1 MKKFLLTGFALTLA
15 GAAFAA
21 PSTLQPQTFPDETIE
36 AISNNGQW
44 SAGLTPD
51 GNGTVIRNYATGQ
64 KWQYD
69 AEMIGD
75 AQSGYEPVESYQT
88 GNGRCVSNNGVV
100 VGVRNGQAAYW
111 EDGEWILLTTL
122 SDEGESAAAAITP
135 DGNIIVGYAGRVGI
149 SIDATE
155 LMALPVLWYRQE
167 DGTYGNPVELPHPTK
182 DITGRL
188 PQYVN
193 AIAIS
198 DDGKTVGA
206 SMQDYSGILSQPV
219 VITCNDSGEW
229 TYKMLGNEILNPD
242 NLQFPEYPGEF
253 DEAAPSVE
261 DYMTEQE
268 FNEYVTAHDA
278 WMNAGENP
286 NTEPSPTEFMTEEE
300 KAAYYAV
307 YLPWL
312 EAFNNWYSD
321 YMLFENQLIQLM
333 DSGCSMYFNN
343 IVMTP
348 DGKYLAST
356 RQREELIPNPE
367 YGDFDILKFNAPVMF
382 DTSSGEYTIYPED
395 LSIYTT
401 ALSENGSLLGNTLD
415 FNGIAQKQAY
425 IFLPKSTEGIPLEYF
440 IFDIDPAIGEWMEDQ
455 MIHDVYVLT
464 ESGSITHE
472 DMMCTGIPVCTPDLS
487 VIGTSIGTD
496 TWVSDEA
503 YCYAYIFPT
512 GIDVTKVAQIENADN
527 SVKALPNGVIQ
538 LDGDFNSL
546 NVYDLTGTMLISLSN
561 PEGTISTG
569 LGSGIYIVK
578 AVTASGNPITIK
590 TTF

>member
-1 MKKFLLTGFALTLA
+1 MTAV
-15 GAAFAA
+15 AAMAA
-21 PSTLQPQTFPDETIE
+21 PSTLQPQTFPDETID
-36 AISNNGQW
+36 AISCNGQW
-44 SAGLTPD
+44 TAGSTPD
-51 GNGTVIRNYATGQ
+51 GYGMIIRNYATGQ

-69 AEMIGD
+69 AVMSGD
-75 AQSGYEPVESYQT
+75 PQSGYEPVESYQT
-88 GNGRCVSNNGVV
+88 GNGRCVSNAGVV

-111 EDGEWILLTTL
+111 EDGEWIMLTTL
-122 SDEGESAAAAITP
+122 SDKGESAAAGITP

-167 DGTYGNPVELPHPTK
+167 DGTFGNPVELPHPTK

-193 AIAIS
+193 AITIS

-219 VITCNDSGEW
+219 VISCNDSGEW
-229 TYKMLGNEILNPD
+229 SYKMLGNDILNPG

-253 DEAAPSVE
+253 DEAAPNVE
-261 DYMTEQE
+261 DYMKEQE
-268 FNEYVTAHDA
+268 FNEYMMAHDA
-278 WMNAGENP
+278 WMNAGEDP
-286 NTEPSPTEFMTEEE
+286 NTEPDPTEFMTSDE
-300 KAAYYAV
+300 KSAYLSV

-312 EAFNNWYSD
+312 EAFTTWYEN
-321 YMLFENQLIQLM
+321 YTLFENQLIQLM
-333 DSGCSMYFNN
+333 DNGCSMYFNN

-356 RQREELIPNPE
+356 RQREELIPNLE

-382 DTSSGEYTIYPED
+382 NTESGEYTLYPED
-395 LSIYTT
+395 HNIYTT
-401 ALSENGSLLGNTLD
+401 ALAEDGSLLGNVND

-425 IFLPKSTEGIPLEYF
+425 IFLPDSTEGIPLEYF
-440 IFDIDPAIGEWMEDQ
+440 IYDINPEIGEWMEDQ

-464 ESGSITHE
+464 ESGSISHE

-487 VIGTSIGTD
+487 VIATSIGTD
-496 TWVSDEA
+496 TWVNDTA

-512 GIDVTKVAQIENADN
+512 GLDVNKVGRIESADN
-527 SVKALPNGVIQ
+527 AVKVLPNGEIR
-538 LDGDFNSL
+538 LEGDFSSL
-546 NVYDLTGTMLISLSN
+546 EVYNLSGTRLFSAAN
-561 PEGTISTG
+561 PSGTVATG
-569 LGSGIYIVK
+569 L
-578 AVTASGNPITIK
+578 ASGLYVIRAIAADGRAVSLK
-590 TTF
+590 AAVR